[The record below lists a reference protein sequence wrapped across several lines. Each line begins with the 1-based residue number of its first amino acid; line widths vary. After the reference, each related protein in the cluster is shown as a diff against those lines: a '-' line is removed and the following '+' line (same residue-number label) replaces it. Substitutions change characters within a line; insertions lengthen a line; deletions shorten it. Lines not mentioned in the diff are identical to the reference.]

1 MTRAVAVLLVSTLIV
16 PPASAVTGSGILEG
30 RVVTPQGSAAPKAV
44 WAATAVNP
52 KTPQRA
58 TVDEKGT
65 FRLDAVPAGA
75 VELAVETAEGLYVV
89 ETPVTLAPG
98 ATRQVQLALRG
109 RQGTTPAAPSGTPPP
124 QPPPKTQTDYP
135 SAPSS
140 TPPPQPPAN
149 NKKTG
154 TLWDNP
160 LTATLIVI
168 GGAVVTG
175 LIIDAVDDDNNNSN
189 AASPSNP

>member
-1 MTRAVAVLLVSTLIV
+1 MTRALAILLASTLIV
-16 PPASAVTGSGILEG
+16 PPASAATGSGILEG
-30 RVVTPQGSAAPKAV
+30 RVVSPQGSSAPKAV

-52 KTPQRA
+52 KAPQRA
-58 TVDEKGT
+58 AVDANGS
-65 FRLDAVPAGA
+65 FRLDAVPAGT
-75 VELAVETAEGLYVV
+75 VELAVETGEGLYVV

-109 RQGTTPAAPSGTPPP
+109 RQGTTPSAPSGTPPP
-124 QPPPKTQTDYP
+124 QPSAKGEGGYP
-135 SAPSS
+135 SAPSG

-154 TLWDNP
+154 SLWDNP

-175 LIIDAVDDDNNNSN
+175 LIIDAVDDDDNNSN

>member
-1 MTRAVAVLLVSTLIV
+1 MSRALAVLLVSTLIV
-16 PPASAVTGSGILEG
+16 PPASAATGSGILEG

-58 TVDEKGT
+58 AVDDKGA

-75 VELAVETAEGLYVV
+75 VELAVETTEGLYVV

-109 RQGTTPAAPSGTPPP
+109 RQGTTPAAPSNP
-124 QPPPKTQTDYP
+124 
-135 SAPSS
+135 
-140 TPPPQPPAN
+140 PPPQPPAN

-154 TLWDNP
+154 SLWDNP

-168 GGAVVTG
+168 GGAVATG
-175 LIIDAVDDDNNNSN
+175 LIIDAVDDDDNNSN